1 MPFGRAAPCC
11 DVPRP
16 VVQRVDV
23 PPLPVVATIR
33 TFALWLFLAIFAPAY
48 AASPLDLEGREEKPP
63 RLIGLTSH
71 DGDRSRI
78 TVSSGFKLAP
88 LGRLDREGFRLLAL
102 ATTAIN
108 EENPITLR
116 RANRLLGVRALVGY
130 EWHRN
135 NGAISLYL
143 GPSLVTHDPASAVI
157 AGKRKRMGA
166 AVLADYWQN
175 WNAEGGRPA
184 SYTQGTVV
192 IDQAQ
197 KSVYFKV
204 KHGFLTGW
212 RGLSLGPELSVSYGQ
227 RERQRGV
234 VLQDEWRKLRLGLHL
249 SGFEVTRWLVIGLA
263 GGTEVAR
270 NARRAGYLTLS
281 TLVRY

>member
-1 MPFGRAAPCC
+1 MQFGRAAPCC

-16 VVQRVDV
+16 VVQRVDL
-23 PPLPVVATIR
+23 PPRFLPAIPI
-33 TFALWLFLAIFAPAY
+33 FALWLVFAIFAPAC
-48 AASPLDLEGREEKPP
+48 AASPLDLEPREDKPP

-71 DGDRSRI
+71 DGERSRI

-116 RANRLLGVRALVGY
+116 RANRLLGLRGFVGH

-143 GPSLVTHDPASAVI
+143 GPSLVTHDPASAVMT
-157 AGKRKRMGA
+157 GKRKRLGA

-175 WNAEGGRPA
+175 WDAEGGRPA

-197 KSVYFKV
+197 KSLYFKV
-204 KHGFLTGW
+204 KHGFITGW

-234 VLQDEWRKLRLGLHL
+234 VLQDEWRKLRLGLHM
-249 SGFEVTRWLVIGLA
+249 SGLEVTRWLVLGLA
-263 GGTEVAR
+263 GGTELAR